1 MNKPTGVGIRYIASG
16 LAAIAVVGFILRM
29 DISAGVVAGVVAGV
43 MAGVMAAM
51 VILASH
57 HAYKLGKKDG
67 MSAAQQVE
75 EDRTNKK

>member
-43 MAGVMAAM
+43 MAAM

-57 HAYKLGKKDG
+57 HAYNLGKKDEA
-67 MSAAQQVE
+67 SAAQKVE
-75 EDRTNKK
+75 EDRTTKK

>member
-43 MAGVMAAM
+43 MAAM

-67 MSAAQQVE
+67 MSAVQKVE
-75 EDRTNKK
+75 EDRADEDEES

>member
-43 MAGVMAAM
+43 MAAM

-67 MSAAQQVE
+67 ASEVE
-75 EDRTNKK
+75 EDRTDEKSEGL

>member
-16 LAAIAVVGFILRM
+16 LAAIAAAIAVVGFILRM
-29 DISAGVVAGVVAGV
+29 DISAGVVAGVV
-43 MAGVMAAM
+43 AGVMAAM

-75 EDRTNKK
+75 QDRTNKK

>member
-16 LAAIAVVGFILRM
+16 LAAIAVVGFIFRM

-43 MAGVMAAM
+43 MAAM

-57 HAYKLGKKDG
+57 HAYNLGKKDEA
-67 MSAAQQVE
+67 SAAQKVE
-75 EDRTNKK
+75 EDRTTKK